1 MDQRKN
7 KALAALISR
16 GRSLMLNRLKNLTRD
31 HFFRNVVV
39 LASGT
44 IISQLLILAT
54 LPIITRLYNPAEYGV
69 YSMYTSII
77 SIMLMLVS
85 FSYEQAIT
93 LPEEDR
99 VASSLLSLSLRIC
112 VAVSLL
118 GGVGVYFLASP
129 LATWTHEPD
138 IREFFIFFIL
148 SLFFGGFYQ
157 ILNGWSIRK
166 KYFRQLSRT
175 KYTQSFSL
183 VSSQLL
189 FSGLFKGP
197 LGLILG
203 DVAGR
208 LGGLIPQWRIWRKD
222 VKQNALHTTWS
233 DIKESAYRYRRF
245 PMLSLASNMLNSLG
259 IYLPTILLAAF
270 YGPHVA
276 GWFALG
282 QRILGSPMTLI
293 TSSVMNVYLSES
305 SQYRLHAPHKL
316 YPLFKRTVRNIFL
329 FGLAIV
335 LVMVF
340 IAPSAFAFLFGPE
353 WGNAGQIVRLLGV
366 MYLSQFVANAVGT
379 TIDVMERQDLH
390 LYREIVRVIIVLGA
404 LLLAKYSGQGSMT
417 AVLWF
422 SLASTLGYMLH
433 LWMSWTA
440 VKKYRNL
447 PAEPE
452 PGNEAGAEA
461 GQGQE
466 E

>member
-1 MDQRKN
+1 
-7 KALAALISR
+7 
-16 GRSLMLNRLKNLTRD
+16 MLNYLRKLTLD
-31 HFFRNVVV
+31 HFFRNVIV

-44 IISQLLILAT
+44 IVSQILILAT
-54 LPIITRLYNPAEYGV
+54 LPIITRLYNPSEYGV

-85 FSYEQAIT
+85 FSYENAIT

-99 VASSLLSLSLRIC
+99 IASSLLSLSLRIC
-112 VAVSLL
+112 VAVSLI
-118 GGVGVYFLASP
+118 GGVGVYFLAHP
-129 LATWTHEPD
+129 LAVWTHEPD
-138 IREFFIFFIL
+138 IKGYFAFFIV

-166 KYFRQLSRT
+166 QYFKQISRT
-175 KYTQSFSL
+175 KYTQSISL
-183 VSSQLL
+183 VSAQLV
-189 FSGLFKGP
+189 FSGIFKGP

-208 LGGLIPQWRIWRKD
+208 LGGLVPQWRLWRKD
-222 VKQNALHTTWS
+222 VENSAIRVTWM
-233 DIKESAYRYRRF
+233 DMKESAYRYRRF
-245 PMLSLASNMLNSLG
+245 PMLSTASSMLNSLG

-270 YGPHVA
+270 YGPQVA

-305 SQYRLHAPHKL
+305 SQYMLYAPHKL
-316 YPLFKRTVRNIFL
+316 YPLFKKTVRNIFL
-329 FGLAIV
+329 VGLFIV

-340 IAPSAFAFLFGPE
+340 VAPSTFTFLFGAE
-353 WGNAGQIVRLLGV
+353 WGKSGQFVRLLGI

-390 LYREIVRVIIVLGA
+390 LYREIGRVIIVLGA
-404 LLLAKYSGQGSMT
+404 LLLAKYTGQDAAT
-417 AVLWF
+417 AVMAF

-433 LWMSWTA
+433 LGMSWTA
-440 VKKYRNL
+440 VKKYRHLSAN
-447 PAEPE
+447 PQAE
-452 PGNEAGAEA
+452 
-461 GQGQE
+461 QGG
-466 E
+466 